1 MTYTIKDFTD
11 LFERDRTNKQ
21 KNKKNKR
28 TKIRKFSKNQTKKQ
42 IKKKKSAMCTY
53 VVSKNKIK
61 KEARDITAVSTS
73 VVDYFFSQKKLTNV
87 IN

>member
-28 TKIRKFSKNQTKKQ
+28 TKKAKEQKLGNFQ
-42 IKKKKSAMCTY
+42 
-53 VVSKNKIK
+53 KIK
-61 KEARDITAVSTS
+61 RRNK
-73 VVDYFFSQKKLTNV
+73 
-87 IN
+87 

>member
-28 TKIRKFSKNQTKKQ
+28 TKKKFISRNARRKNEIYASMMVYYEKTF
-42 IKKKKSAMCTY
+42 
-53 VVSKNKIK
+53 
-61 KEARDITAVSTS
+61 EE
-73 VVDYFFSQKKLTNV
+73 VDV
-87 IN
+87 

>member
-1 MTYTIKDFTD
+1 MMTYTIKDFTD

-21 KNKKNKR
+21 KNKNKR

-42 IKKKKSAMCTY
+42 IKKK
-53 VVSKNKIK
+53 VSYKIK

-73 VVDYFFSQKKLTNV
+73 VVDYYFFSKKLTNV